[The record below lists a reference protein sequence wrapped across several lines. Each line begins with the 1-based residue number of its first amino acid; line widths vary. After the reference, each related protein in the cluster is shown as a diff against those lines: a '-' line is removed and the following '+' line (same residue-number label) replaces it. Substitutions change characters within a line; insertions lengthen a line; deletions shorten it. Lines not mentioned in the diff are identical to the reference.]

1 MAEFVLSAVLTNA
14 GIAARD
20 TALTGTK
27 LDITSVVLGNA
38 RVAVSAA
45 TTNIGTVVANGG
57 AISFGFSLLGDRTDV
72 FFFFDRLPDKLGGTI
87 GIYSGTTLLAVCRYT
102 PSATDLVD
110 HVTCRVAGLTRDSF
124 PTIGKTIIPASLVGD
139 AYAQSYERKA
149 QYQQRGSSPDIASL
163 GSKTGVNIS
172 TYLLSRELPI
182 LGNATEIAGY
192 KEAAGANGMY
202 YDLRDW
208 KQYANQNGTYVPTG
222 VSLTASKGRFYFSAV
237 NNSLYYAREDT
248 DLIFLSKFNN

>member
-20 TALTGTK
+20 AALTGTK
-27 LDITSVVLGNA
+27 LDITSVVFGNA

-57 AISFGFSLLGDRTDV
+57 AVSFGFSLLGDRTDV

-87 GIYSGTTLLAVCRYT
+87 GIYSGAVLLAVCRYT

-110 HVTCRVAGLTRDSF
+110 HVTCRIVGLTRDSF
-124 PTIGKTIIPASLVGD
+124 PALAKTIIPASMVGD
-139 AYAQSYERKA
+139 AFVQSHERKA
-149 QYQQRGSSPDIASL
+149 QYQQRGIKPEIASL
-163 GSKTGVNIS
+163 GSKTGANIS
-172 TYLLSRELPI
+172 TYLLSQELPI
-182 LGNATEIAGY
+182 LGTASEVSSHQLAVGGT
-192 KEAAGANGMY
+192 Y

-208 KQYANQNGTYVPTG
+208 KQYANSGGTYAATG
-222 VSLTASKGRFYFSAV
+222 VSLVVNKGRFYFSTL